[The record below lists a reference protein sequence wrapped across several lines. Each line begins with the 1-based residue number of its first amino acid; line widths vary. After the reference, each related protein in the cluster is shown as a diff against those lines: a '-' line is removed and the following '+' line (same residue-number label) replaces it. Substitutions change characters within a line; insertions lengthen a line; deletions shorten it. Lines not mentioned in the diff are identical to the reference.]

1 MSSSLIDLNPIK
13 GLDFFSLFHAHSK
26 TKCCPSV
33 LLFLIMIVLLFL
45 ITVYHMRQ
53 DGWIKVSQTDVAKL
67 HYQYQEEKQNL

>member
-1 MSSSLIDLNPIK
+1 MSSSLMDLNPIK

-26 TKCCPSV
+26 TKITYCSSI
-33 LLFLIMIVLLFL
+33 LLFF